1 MDFTRGIPPCAIE
14 ESNNELLSEK
24 TVDLHLTRGWSW
36 IYTEIFPSKNA
47 CGATDAFGSIS
58 KSSQEE
64 G

>member
-1 MDFTRGIPPCAIE
+1 MEFHPVPSRSQNI
-14 ESNNELLSEK
+14 ELLSEK

>member
-1 MDFTRGIPPCAIE
+1 MEFHPAPSRSQNIE
-14 ESNNELLSEK
+14 PLSEK

-36 IYTEIFPSKNA
+36 IYTEIFLSKNA
-47 CGATDAFGSIS
+47 CGATDAFGSIP